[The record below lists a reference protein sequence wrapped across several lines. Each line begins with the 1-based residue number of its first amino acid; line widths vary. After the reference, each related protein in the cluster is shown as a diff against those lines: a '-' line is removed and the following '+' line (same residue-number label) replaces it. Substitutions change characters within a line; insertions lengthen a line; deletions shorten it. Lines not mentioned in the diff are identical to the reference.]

1 MDGATLTLL
10 AGLISCLIGISTFIV
25 GMNSRAQKTGILEQK
40 INQAVTGIEEIK
52 TELKTLSQAQ
62 NTLAIQTTSQEERI
76 GTLQAQIS
84 SLERE
89 QKSLESKLGE
99 RSRLEEALIGA
110 LERLGKEVS

>member
-52 TELKTLSQAQ
+52 TELRTLSQAQ
-62 NTLAIQTTSQEERI
+62 NSLALQTTSQEERI
-76 GTLQAQIS
+76 GTLYAQVA
-84 SLERE
+84 SLEGK
-89 QKSLESKLGE
+89 QKSLESRFEGKG
-99 RSRLEEALIGA
+99 RLEEALIGA